1 MPSLKPPLKKG
12 RVGRSSPKLT
22 HKSNDEAKKTAVS
35 KRTTGKRKIT
45 SDPAKGSVKDDDDEH
60 VQPAKKQK
68 GRKTQKSPKEMKKRN
83 VKEED
88 TDEVELVVEEFSCP
102 HCNKKFKSQPG
113 CKYHVGEFLT
123 YMLQYAP
130 FPLCVTCIFSLM
142 LFKHVA
148 TLAIILD

>member
-1 MPSLKPPLKKG
+1 MPSIKKV
-12 RVGRSSPKLT
+12 RVGPSSPKLT
-22 HKSNDEAKKTAVS
+22 HKSNDETKKTASVS

-45 SDPAKGSVKDDDDEH
+45 SDPAKGSVKDDDDDEH

-88 TDEVELVVEEFSCP
+88 ITDEVELVVEEFSCP
-102 HCNKKFKSQPG
+102 HCDKKFKSQPG
-113 CKYHVGEFLT
+113 CKYHVGEFLI
-123 YMLQYAP
+123 YMLQYTP
-130 FPLCVTCIFSLM
+130 FPLCVVYILSLI
-142 LFKHVA
+142 LYTYVA